1 MGPDSN
7 TQITTEN
14 PISLVNQKIDFL
26 ENQMVEM
33 YGNKRYKSAD
43 GFTQEEI
50 YAYAGAMD
58 CVATLTLTQESA
70 KVYGK
75 SLTVVFFLSSKRK
88 DCS

>member
-50 YAYAGAMD
+50 YAYAGTRWDEARRY
-58 CVATLTLTQESA
+58 VATERTGTA
-70 KVYGK
+70 DFANRYK
-75 SLTVVFFLSSKRK
+75 
-88 DCS
+88 